1 MMGRTGGK
9 GIFWWEGIKLYSVHV
24 PFKGSIIHPS
34 GDNVRVSR
42 TKERKVLEI
51 WYHSSAVEN
60 KALE

>member
-9 GIFWWEGIKLYSVHV
+9 GIFWWGGIKLYSVHV

-34 GDNVRVSR
+34 GDNFRVSR
-42 TKERKVLEI
+42 AKERKVLEI
-51 WYHSSAVEN
+51 WVSLFSGRN